1 MASFCCWP
9 TPKNS
14 PKLQKLN
21 LISKNA
27 NVQLYTL
34 SLLISSAEVISLS
47 TPAYLDWSP
56 RDVVVGLEGKFVE
69 VAHQEPELVALL
81 KKLPLG
87 QSELVILRERAIQL
101 KEGTLKSRGE
111 ALLPMMLSSFIF
123 DSLVLSQLS
132 SSSRDS
138 RDRHSS
144 VYR

>member
-1 MASFCCWP
+1 MEV
-9 TPKNS
+9 
-14 PKLQKLN
+14 KL
-21 LISKNA
+21 
-27 NVQLYTL
+27 
-34 SLLISSAEVISLS
+34 
-47 TPAYLDWSP
+47 
-56 RDVVVGLEGKFVE
+56 
-69 VAHQEPELVALL
+69 AHQESELVALL

-144 VYR
+144 VYRYEEAGLCPQSI

>member
-1 MASFCCWP
+1 MEV
-9 TPKNS
+9 
-14 PKLQKLN
+14 KL
-21 LISKNA
+21 
-27 NVQLYTL
+27 
-34 SLLISSAEVISLS
+34 
-47 TPAYLDWSP
+47 
-56 RDVVVGLEGKFVE
+56 
-69 VAHQEPELVALL
+69 AHQESELVALL

-132 SSSRDS
+132 SSSRDP

-144 VYR
+144 VYRYEVAGLFPQSI